1 MSSKR
6 KIAIVCALLIC
17 IAGFLWIAATGK
29 RPLTTYTYSQFL
41 DQVRNGQVASVLI
54 IGSTSGTTDVTFQLK
69 DGEAARTVLP
79 SEYKDALRA
88 MQEKLVNIEI
98 RGSSSEP
105 RGFLISASPFFL
117 LLGTWIVLMIW
128 KFPNSVRRTPV
139 P

>member
-6 KIAIVCALLIC
+6 KITIVCALLVC
-17 IAGFLWIAATGK
+17 IAGVLWIATTGK

-41 DQVRNGQVASVLI
+41 DQVRNGKVASVLI
-54 IGSTSGTTDVTFQLK
+54 IGSASGATDVTFQLK

-105 RGFLISASPFFL
+105 RRFLINASPFLL
-117 LLGTWIVLMIW
+117 LLGVWIVLMIW
-128 KFPNSVRRTPV
+128 KFPNDARRTLAP
-139 P
+139 